1 MSVVRKIVRNSKQLG
16 EGIRAARLEK
26 SWRQKD
32 LAREASVRQASI
44 SEIENG
50 VAKSKFDTV
59 IKLLAV
65 LDLDLAIV
73 SRKKAEFDPT
83 KY

>member
-1 MSVVRKIVRNSKQLG
+1 MRKIVRNSKEVG
-16 EGIRAARLEK
+16 ESIRAARLEK
-26 SWRQKD
+26 NWRQKD

-50 VAKSKFDTV
+50 VSKSKFDTV

-83 KY
+83 EY

>member
-1 MSVVRKIVRNSKQLG
+1 MNKIVRNSKELG
-16 EGIRAARLEK
+16 EGIRAARLAK
-26 SWRQKD
+26 NWRQKD

-50 VAKSKFDTV
+50 VSKSKFDTV
-59 IKLLAV
+59 IKVLAV
-65 LDLDLAIV
+65 LDLDLAII

-83 KY
+83 DY